1 MNALLFAE
9 LLGLAAIWG
18 ASFLFMRAGASDF
31 GPVALAFVRATGA
44 LAFLLPL
51 MAWRGET
58 GQARRHWRALFL
70 VGVTNSAVP
79 FLCFSYAALTI
90 PAAMLSIFNATTPL
104 MGAVIAWAWL
114 HDRMTATRAVG
125 LAIGFGGVVWLVWSR
140 SGSALSHGFAVE
152 AIVPMLACLGATLG
166 YGFSASFTKRFLT
179 GVPAVA
185 SAAGSQ
191 AAASLVLAV
200 PAAFAWP
207 AQAPSATAW
216 GTALLLAVLCTGVA
230 YVVYFH
236 LIGRIGP
243 ARAISVTYLIPLFA
257 ALWGFVF
264 LRERVNAD
272 MVLGGAIILLGTALT
287 TGVLRWPQGRGAEP
301 SAGR

>member
-1 MNALLFAE
+1 
-9 LLGLAAIWG
+9 
-18 ASFLFMRAGASDF
+18 MRAGASEF

-58 GQARRHWRALFL
+58 AIARRHWRPLL
-70 VGVTNSAVP
+70 IVGVTNSAVP
-79 FLCFSYAALTI
+79 FLCFSYAALSI

-114 HDRMTATRAVG
+114 HDRMTASRALG
-125 LAIGFGGVVWLVWSR
+125 LAVGFGGVVWLVWSR
-140 SGSALSHGFAVE
+140 SGAALAHGLDWHALL
-152 AIVPMLACLGATLG
+152 PMLACLGATLG

-179 GVPAVA
+179 GVPPVA

-191 AAASLVLAV
+191 VAASLVLAG
-200 PAAFAWP
+200 PAIAAWP
-207 AQAPSATAW
+207 AQPLSHVAW

-230 YVVYFH
+230 YVIFFH
-236 LIGRIGP
+236 LIAKIGP
-243 ARAISVTYLIPLFA
+243 ARAISVTYLIPVFG

-264 LRERVNAD
+264 LNEHVSAD
-272 MVLGGAIILLGTALT
+272 MVLGGLVILLGTALT
-287 TGVLRWPQGRGAEP
+287 TGVLRWPAARTVDATTGGR
-301 SAGR
+301 